1 MEETSYEIDALIKL
15 ALPFFINAEVS
26 TFASLGYTFLNVP
39 TSSDVL
45 TQHTRDPAW
54 RPCCASGSAAEISEK
69 IAPCTYSKKWS

>member
-26 TFASLGYTFLNVP
+26 TFASLGNTFLKVP
-39 TSSDVL
+39 MSSDVL
-45 TQHTRDPAW
+45 TQHTRDSAW
-54 RPCCASGSAAEISEK
+54 RPCCTSGSTAEMPEK